1 MYDEMT
7 FEILLRDVL
16 ASGTPLSTPIRVI
29 DGTEDGTWLRAIA
42 GVTRV
47 ASGGLLIVL
56 GDALDRATDEEI
68 AAAHD
73 VIGEP

>member
-7 FEILLRDVL
+7 FERLLSDVL
-16 ASGTPLSTPIRVI
+16 ASGARLDTPVRVI
-29 DGTEDGTWLRAIA
+29 DSGDGTWLRAIV

-47 ASGGLLIVL
+47 ASGALLLVL

-68 AAAHD
+68 AARDDTLGA
-73 VIGEP
+73 P